1 MKHPSNEDNFDL
13 DNLDEYKAFDRWSTE
28 DNKYLTELWNE
39 DSPIDEIAEILEKTT
54 FSTVKNIAWKISPNL
69 SQTLGMTNNQSTK
82 DKILQIYICDYPEL
96 IDIEIDE
103 IKRGQIQKLT
113 LLEKE
118 ARINRYLEI
127 VATSED
133 LNFVHERT
141 GLEFLLEK
149 LFFEKEDITNID
161 SKVIREHLIWLSAL
175 TQLFNEIEYEVF
187 FTVFPEDG
195 RNKITYKEAANLT
208 DIPQYKIAEITRS
221 CINKLVSWTRLMD
234 KGSESFS
241 NWVKLSKEAAISMN
255 FSNRNFDLPEVSI
268 NFSKIPKIL
277 YPLEEFEL
285 TNTAISDLNKA
296 NIYCIGD
303 LQNITYEELRLE
315 HGIRGDIAAKMYN
328 IFEAIN
334 NNE

>member
-1 MKHPSNEDNFDL
+1 MKHPSSEDNFDL

-28 DNKYLTELWNE
+28 DSKYLTELWNE
-39 DSPIDEIAEILEKTT
+39 NSQIDEIAEILEKTI
-54 FSTVKNIAWKISPNL
+54 FSTIKNIAWKISPNL
-69 SQTLGMTNNQSTK
+69 SQILRMTSNQPTK
-82 DKILQIYICDYPEL
+82 DKILQIFICDYPEL

-118 ARINRYLEI
+118 ARINRYLDI
-127 VATSED
+127 VSTSED
-133 LNFVHERT
+133 LNFAHEKT

-161 SKVIREHLIWLSAL
+161 PKVIREHLIWLSAL

-255 FSNRNFDLPEVSI
+255 FSNRNFDLPEVNI

-277 YPLEEFEL
+277 LP
-285 TNTAISDLNKA
+285 S
-296 NIYCIGD
+296 
-303 LQNITYEELRLE
+303 
-315 HGIRGDIAAKMYN
+315 
-328 IFEAIN
+328 
-334 NNE
+334 